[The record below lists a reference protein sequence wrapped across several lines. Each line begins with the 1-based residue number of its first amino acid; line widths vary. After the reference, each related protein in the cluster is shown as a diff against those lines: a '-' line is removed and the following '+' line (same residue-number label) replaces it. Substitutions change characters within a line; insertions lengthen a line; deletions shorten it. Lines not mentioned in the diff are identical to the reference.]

1 MRTEILK
8 IKGDWQEVVDDCRA
22 TVGKDEL
29 GKEPSEEFKRGILM
43 SEHSPIRDLIV
54 RWKWTG
60 MPHWVTVHWAR
71 HKWEKFITTQRS
83 DRTGIDRDKLP
94 QDEPQNF
101 RGEANAQNLVDTW
114 RKRLCFQASK
124 ETREYAEDFKQALQW
139 VEPELAEVLVP
150 NCVYRGGCPEMKC
163 CGYWTEFLTWC
174 HKNGMSV
181 QHFSLQNRYALY
193 NRYFDMQ
200 HKRSKHEATAEA
212 EA

>member
-1 MRTEILK
+1 MKTEILK

-54 RWKWTG
+54 RWRWQG

-71 HKWEKFITTQRS
+71 HKWEKSITTQRS

-101 RGEANAQNLVDTW
+101 RGEANAQNLIDTW

-181 QHFSLQNRYALY
+181 QHFSLKNRYALY

-200 HKRSKHEATAEA
+200 HNGGKHDKDSRC
-212 EA
+212 